1 MDNDFI
7 LAAVIAII
15 VIGSIILFVWMKSRG
30 RRQVVKAIT
39 EVQES
44 LKLTLFVGTNP
55 QLDSVWIAVRGQVS
69 GLTIK
74 IFGGRSRRG
83 RSSGMTGGAIATP
96 IDRAFVLVV
105 VTLPSIIPFRF
116 TIQRR
121 TALSTPRFGT
131 SYAEFDKNVEVI
143 TDNEKKALTLLNSEQ
158 LRDAIVSFIK
168 STSLA
173 FITTSEIM
181 IKVSS
186 DKQILPVAREAI
198 NIAILFGNQIKKIS
212 AEEK

>member
-1 MDNDFI
+1 MDNDFT
-7 LAAVIAII
+7 LAAVIAFII
-15 VIGSIILFVWMKSRG
+15 IGSIILFVWMKSRG

-39 EVQES
+39 AAQES
-44 LKLTLFVGTNP
+44 LKLTVYVGTHP

-69 GLTIK
+69 GLTIR

-83 RSSGMTGGAIATP
+83 RNLATP
-96 IDRAFVLVV
+96 IDKAFVLVA
-105 VTLPSIIPFRF
+105 VTLPSVIPFRF

-131 SYAEFDKNVEVI
+131 SYAEFDKNVDVI
-143 TDNEKKALTLLNSEQ
+143 TENEKKALTLLNSEQ

-168 STSLA
+168 STSQA

-181 IKVSS
+181 IKVSG
-186 DKQILPVAREAI
+186 DRQILPVAREAF
-198 NIAILFGNQIKKIS
+198 NIATLLGNQIKKIS
-212 AEEK
+212 ADDK

>member
-1 MDNDFI
+1 MDTDVTF
-7 LAAVIAII
+7 AAVIAFI

-39 EVQES
+39 AVQES
-44 LKLTLFVGTNP
+44 LKLTVFVGTHP

-69 GLTIK
+69 GLTIR

-83 RSSGMTGGAIATP
+83 GAIATP
-96 IDRAFVLVV
+96 IDKAFVLVV
-105 VTLPSIIPFRF
+105 VMLPSVIPFRF

-131 SYAEFDKNVEVI
+131 SYAEFDKNVDVI
-143 TDNEKKALTLLNSEQ
+143 TENEKKALTLLNSEQ

-168 STSLA
+168 STSQA

-181 IKVSS
+181 IKVSG
-186 DKQILPVAREAI
+186 DRQILPVAREAF
-198 NIAILFGNQIKKIS
+198 NIATLLGNQIKKIS
-212 AEEK
+212 ADDK